1 MPTDL
6 FAFNDMNFNKW
17 SRRMKPDNE
26 EEQMEIADDLEI
38 KEDEFGKLT
47 AKCALVF
54 ITNTVCTSNGHCK
67 STE

>member
-1 MPTDL
+1 
-6 FAFNDMNFNKW
+6 
-17 SRRMKPDNE
+17 MKPDNE

-38 KEDEFGKLT
+38 KEDELGKLT

-54 ITNTVCTSNGHCK
+54 IANTVCTSNGHCK